1 MVFLKITQDYYLVQE
16 KKFLI
21 TLKADYFKK
30 QQQQQKLDKIPTCE
44 PTLEPTPELATGPTK
59 QKKSKLK
66 LRQEFINEIISDEKE
81 INGEIFCNYFKCQ
94 NPSFLAKDLIRAQL
108 STNELL
114 VDNINDGLTDLRK
127 AIIKKEIPEN

>member
-1 MVFLKITQDYYLVQE
+1 MQE

-44 PTLEPTPELATGPTK
+44 PTREPTPELATGPTK

-81 INGEIFCNYFKCQ
+81 IDGEIFCNYFKYY
-94 NPSFLAKDLIRAQL
+94 NPSFLAKDLIRAQ
-108 STNELL
+108 
-114 VDNINDGLTDLRK
+114 
-127 AIIKKEIPEN
+127 

>member
-1 MVFLKITQDYYLVQE
+1 MQE

-30 QQQQQKLDKIPTCE
+30 QQQQQKLDKISTCE
-44 PTLEPTPELATGPTK
+44 PTREPTPELATGPTK

-81 INGEIFCNYFKCQ
+81 INGDIFSNYFKYY
-94 NPSFLAKDLIRAQL
+94 NPSFLAKDLIRAQ
-108 STNELL
+108 
-114 VDNINDGLTDLRK
+114 
-127 AIIKKEIPEN
+127 